1 MDKYKIGNKNYYREY
16 ERANKERRNKR
27 RRELYYEKCKKQYNT
42 RDEFINDD
50 GFTDDEKA
58 EIMQSILDSL
68 EEQEKEM

>member
-1 MDKYKIGNKNYYREY
+1 MEIIISKNIKNED
-16 ERANKERRNKR
+16 
-27 RRELYYEKCKKQYNT
+27 LIKKYNT